1 MDFSLLLLAFAGTGL
16 YAWRLFRDNDR
27 VPTFCYFWAASILV
41 LVTGAVY
48 NVLTGT
54 QASYVNGRGERL
66 WVGWPTYRYTMLLA
80 AVGVICVALGNHLA
94 RRHGWR
100 LRLPEFIDARCP
112 DHKSL
117 TRWAAIALLA
127 GLVPLLATGVLN
139 PARLIAGLLASRAAR
154 GAITLLASEGGYFS
168 FFNVFADLVPFGVT
182 AAAILFWSGRRPK
195 LLLLG
200 VAFFAFVAFASGTRS
215 VTAVLVAP
223 FVLIPRYYGNRK
235 LFRRLA
241 AVGAVAVFVI
251 AAVQIVYRTVGY
263 QRASLTRAVSRV
275 NPLMVFDS
283 RQLNWTAQAIKDY
296 GPRFHYLH
304 GQSYIAVAVNPVPRV
319 FWHTKP
325 GGYAAVNS
333 ANLGFGY
340 GSTTTSGWLGEAYAN
355 FGWAGIPIVGLI
367 AGVLM
372 GILDVFVMRS
382 GPLALA
388 VLLPLQ
394 LRWIIWVRGDS
405 VFSLDPWLFGFI
417 ILAGLLFA
425 VGPAREARW
434 GRSAAG
440 ATARGP

>member
-1 MDFSLLLLAFAGTGL
+1 MDFTLLLTAYAGTGW

-54 QASYVNGRGERL
+54 QASYVNGYGERY

-94 RRHGWR
+94 RRYRWR

-112 DHKSL
+112 NPKSL
-117 TRWAAIALLA
+117 ARWAALTFLA
-127 GLVPLLATGVLN
+127 GLVPFLATGALS
-139 PARLIAGLLASRAAR
+139 PAQLIAGLLASRAAK
-154 GAITLLASEGGYFS
+154 GAISALSSEGGYFS
-168 FFNVFADLVPFGVT
+168 FFNVFANLVPFGV
-182 AAAILFWSGRRPK
+182 AAVAVLFWSGRRPK

-200 VAFFAFVAFASGTRS
+200 AVFFAFVAFASGTRS
-215 VTAVLVAP
+215 ATAVLVAP

-241 AVGAVAVFVI
+241 TAGAVAVFVI

-275 NPLMVFDS
+275 NLLMLFDS

-319 FWHTKP
+319 FWHAKP
-325 GGYAAVNS
+325 GGYGAVNS
-333 ANLGFGY
+333 ANLGFAY
-340 GSTTTSGWLGEAYAN
+340 GSSTTSGWLGEAYAN
-355 FGWAGIPIVGLI
+355 FGWVGIPVVGLI
-367 AGVLM
+367 AGMLM
-372 GILDVFVMRS
+372 GILDAFVMRS

-394 LRWIIWVRGDS
+394 LRWIIWARGDS
-405 VFSLDPWLFGFI
+405 VFSFDPWLFGFM
-417 ILAGLLFA
+417 ILAGTMLA
-425 VGPAREARW
+425 VGPARDAGWQR
-434 GRSAAG
+434 RPLAG
-440 ATARGP
+440 AAT